1 MFKYTIHTLKKVE
14 DLLKESGY
22 IVRYER
28 GNFTAGYCILESR
41 KVIVIN
47 RYYETEARINNLL
60 EIIGKI
66 GVDENELSE
75 SSRDFYHEMAAQTQ
89 TVKV

>member
-1 MFKYTIHTLKKVE
+1 MMFKYTTTTLKKIE

-28 GNFTAGYCILESR
+28 GNFVAGYCILESK

-47 RYYETEARINNLL
+47 RYYETEARINNLI
-60 EIIGKI
+60 EIMGKI
-66 GVDENELSE
+66 GLVEADLSE
-75 SSRDFYHEMAAQTQ
+75 TSRNFFNEVQLQ